1 MNISL
6 LQKQT
11 IKAIF
16 KDTIRK
22 ELRSKTLIVLFVVT
36 SLSMYLMYQVIK
48 TVGGSVDG
56 LPIGIVGNLTFNIMF
71 WGINSLS
78 IIIATILGAGSIRSD
93 FKEKISYTLLTLP
106 VTRDAYFYTRIFGV
120 WVMSVAYYLYS
131 FTLGLLFLTYLQKGV
146 GGIGGYLI
154 ALIFSSIVIF
164 VVLNISSF
172 MALYLNQL
180 WSVLSTFV
188 IVILMSVSWGRFSAV
203 NVQEAMSAFNAFD
216 VIRGFFY
223 LFTPHIS
230 LYSDLVSALLIN
242 DQPMQEFLKVNWLF
256 EIPHLIVSTAL
267 LIYVIRLML
276 KKKDF

>member
-1 MNISL
+1 MNISSV
-6 LQKQT
+6 QKQT
-11 IKAIF
+11 IKSIF
-16 KDTIRK
+16 KDTIKK

-56 LPIGIVGNLTFNIMF
+56 LPISIVGNLTFNIMF

-106 VTRDAYFYTRIFGV
+106 VSRYAYFYTRIFGV
-120 WVMSVAYYLYS
+120 WLMSVAYYLYS
-131 FTLGLLFLTYLQKGV
+131 FVLGILFLTYLQKSVGGV
-146 GGIGGYLI
+146 GGYLMS
-154 ALIFSSIVIF
+154 LLLSSIVIF
-164 VVLNISSF
+164 IVLNISSF
-172 MALYLNQL
+172 VALYLSQL

-188 IVILMSVSWGRFSAV
+188 IVILMSVSWGRFSVV
-203 NVQEAMSAFNAFD
+203 NFQEAMSGFNAFD

-242 DQPMQEFLKVNWLF
+242 DQPFQEFQKVNWLF
-256 EIPHLIVSTAL
+256 EIPHLILTTAL
-267 LIYVIRLML
+267 LIYLIRLAI

>member
-1 MNISL
+1 MNISSV
-6 LQKQT
+6 QKQT
-11 IKAIF
+11 IKSIF
-16 KDTIRK
+16 KDTIKK

-106 VTRDAYFYTRIFGV
+106 VSRYAYFYTRIFGV
-120 WVMSVAYYLYS
+120 WLMSVAYYLYS
-131 FTLGLLFLTYLQKGV
+131 FVLGILFLTYLQKSVGGV
-146 GGIGGYLI
+146 GGYLMS
-154 ALIFSSIVIF
+154 LLLSSIVIF
-164 VVLNISSF
+164 IVLNISSF
-172 MALYLNQL
+172 VALYLSQL

-188 IVILMSVSWGRFSAV
+188 IVILMSVSWGRFSVV
-203 NVQEAMSAFNAFD
+203 NFQEAMSGFNAFD

-242 DQPMQEFLKVNWLF
+242 DQPFQEFQKVNWLF
-256 EIPHLIVSTAL
+256 EIPHLILTTAL
-267 LIYVIRLML
+267 LIYLIRLAI